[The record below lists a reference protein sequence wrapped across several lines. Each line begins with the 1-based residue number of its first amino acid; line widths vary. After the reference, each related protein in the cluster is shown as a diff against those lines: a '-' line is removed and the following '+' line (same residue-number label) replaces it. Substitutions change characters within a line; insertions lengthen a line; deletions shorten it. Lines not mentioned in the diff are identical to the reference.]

1 MPFFDHA
8 HPKIIKSTFSFP
20 EFVPAW
26 KNDFIPSVHF
36 WAPRPDWSHPFLTMH
51 TQKFF
56 DQLWIFVIMYQH
68 AKKNCLYIPSVILQI
83 QKILGCPITRMVTP
97 IFDHAHLKNWPYS
110 FLTMPHQNLFNQ
122 LSIFEKHFS
131 QIEDL
136 YRNPVNNINFHYRT
150 NSRKINDQIFLQIQ
164 KPHLC
169 PIFGALPYFW
179 GQKNVF
185 PKIWHHNLIRLSS
198 TMSKLREI

>member
-1 MPFFDHA
+1 MNKWLYSICSFLSPKARLVKPIFDQA
-8 HPKIIKSTFSFP
+8 HPKKFWSALNFCDHVSTC
-20 EFVPAW
+20 
-26 KNDFIPSVHF
+26 
-36 WAPRPDWSHPFLTMH
+36 
-51 TQKFF
+51 
-56 DQLWIFVIMYQH
+56 
-68 AKKNCLYIPSVILQI
+68 KKICLYIPSVILQI
-83 QKILGCPITRMVTP
+83 LKILDCLITRMVTP
-97 IFDHAHLKNWPYS
+97 IFDHAHLKNQPYS
-110 FLTMPHQNLFNQ
+110 FLNMPHQNLFNQ
-122 LSIFEKHFS
+122 LLIFEKHFS

-169 PIFGALPYFW
+169 PIFGPLPYFL

-185 PKIWHHNLIRLSS
+185 PKICHHNLIRFSS